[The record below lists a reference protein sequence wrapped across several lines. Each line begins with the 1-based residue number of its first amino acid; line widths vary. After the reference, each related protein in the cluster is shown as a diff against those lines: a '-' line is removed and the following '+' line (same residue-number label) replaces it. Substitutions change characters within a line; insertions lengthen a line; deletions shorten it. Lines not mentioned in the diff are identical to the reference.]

1 MPMPRAKI
9 NRIMIPLLI
18 ACIVAA
24 GVRVNGLFKLVQL
37 SMMTSTTKNSHYDH
51 HDDDG
56 HDDDDND
63 DHHDD
68 HDHALPTCQELMQQN
83 KPSTDRNSSIDSP
96 FADGSFLT
104 SITTPVVWKRR
115 LDGSG
120 ELTLPSTCR
129 LKKYTAREAGQCLK
143 NKNLLFVGDSL
154 TRYQYL
160 SLAYFM
166 EHKKWPPRFQ
176 ALDPCNRV
184 DEYGNETCSKPNEP
198 NVCAEGDWNKV
209 GGWAPYIQTLGG
221 STDGGIFHGRM
232 ESQSVRTSPYS
243 VENMQYI
250 TSEEDGR
257 TKLSLISEVGWFGTE
272 RFVGWKF
279 TGCAHNASCRYT
291 PEQYEDNLKRYEAD
305 EFDWNYPLI
314 TDAFG
319 PNGTLFREQHSD
331 HNYVFY
337 NRGLWG
343 QIQEDKAKKMMES
356 LHNITSTRTRTSIR
370 TGGNE
375 HENQNNRCFFR
386 STTGCQ
392 RTRENDLASWEYGSI
407 RNASYAAGCEYL
419 DIAHLTKEFSTMVYE
434 HEDDEHEEDEDEE
447 FKYTNVFWDSV
458 HYQPWVYEELNNVM
472 LNVLCNAKN

>member
-1 MPMPRAKI
+1 
-9 NRIMIPLLI
+9 MIPLLI
-18 ACIVAA
+18 ACCLAA
-24 GVRVNGLFKLVQL
+24 GVGVNGLFKLVQF
-37 SMMTSTTKNSHYDH
+37 SMMTSTSKITTKNSYYD
-51 HDDDG
+51 D
-56 HDDDDND
+56 
-63 DHHDD
+63 HDD
-68 HDHALPTCQELMQQN
+68 HDDHDLPLCEELM
-83 KPSTDRNSSIDSP
+83 SSSSP

-104 SITTPVVWKRR
+104 SISTPVVWKRR
-115 LDGSG
+115 LDGSR

-143 NKNLLFVGDSL
+143 NKSLLLIGDSL

-166 EHKKWPPRFQ
+166 EHKTWPVRFQ

-184 DEYGNETCSKPNEP
+184 DDYGNETCSKPNEP
-198 NVCAEGDWNKV
+198 NICAERDWNV
-209 GGWAPYIQTLGG
+209 IGGWSTYIQTLGG

-232 ESQSVRTSPYS
+232 ESQSVRVRPNQVGPES

-257 TKLSLISEVGWFGTE
+257 TNLMYVTEIGWSGTE

-291 PEQYEDNLKRYEAD
+291 PEQYEHNLKRYTAN
-305 EFDWNYPLI
+305 EFDWNYTLI

-319 PNGTLFREQHSD
+319 PNGTLYREQHLD

-343 QIQEDKAKKMMES
+343 KIQEDKAKKMMES
-356 LHNITSTRTRTSIR
+356 LHNITSTHTHSHTHSHTH

-375 HENQNNRCFFR
+375 HENENQNNRCFFR

-392 RTRENDLASWEYGSI
+392 RTKENDLASWEYGPI
-407 RNASYAAGCEYL
+407 RNATYAAGCEYL
-419 DIAHLTKEFSTMVYE
+419 DITHLTEEFSSMVYE
-434 HEDDEHEEDEDEE
+434 YDDDGREEDEDEE
-447 FKYTNVFWDSV
+447 FEYTNVFWDSV